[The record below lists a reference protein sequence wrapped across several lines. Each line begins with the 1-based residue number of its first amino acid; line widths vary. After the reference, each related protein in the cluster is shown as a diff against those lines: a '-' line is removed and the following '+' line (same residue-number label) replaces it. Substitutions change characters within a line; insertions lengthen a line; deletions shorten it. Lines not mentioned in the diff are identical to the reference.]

1 MPDFFTIT
9 SLLVLTAAGAA
20 VSLRRPIHCVLFLI
34 LVFLGLAAMFLQLGA
49 EFVGFAQILVYV
61 GAVAMLM
68 VFALLLT
75 QNGGTQPEA
84 RRSAGTPIQG
94 VAVAFL
100 VFGCLVIGI
109 LASDPGPSSPAAAS
123 STTRQIGEVLMT
135 RYVLPLQVVG
145 LLLTAAL
152 IGAVLIAMRD
162 DSGKDSDRS

>member
-1 MPDFFTIT
+1 MLDVFTMT
-9 SLLVLTAAGAA
+9 SMFVLAAAGAA
-20 VSLRRPIHCVLFLI
+20 VSLRRPVHCVLFLI
-34 LVFLGLAAMFLQLGA
+34 LVFVGLAAMFLQLGA

-61 GAVAMLM
+61 GAVAILM

-94 VAVAFL
+94 VAAAFL

-109 LASDPGPSSPAAAS
+109 VASDTSTAAERVPEAAA
-123 STTRQIGEVLMT
+123 RQIGQVLMT
-135 RYVLPLQVVG
+135 RYVLPLQVLG

-152 IGAVLIAMRD
+152 IGAVLIALRG
-162 DSGKDSDRS
+162 DSGKDSDRP